1 MVAMEALLPEPVVRA
16 ADVQGILRLVGGAAE
31 LWYTPELQRR
41 FTLDSL
47 CNLFNAK
54 VGVCYSFGDALV
66 GGKQACTDVT
76 HVGLDAAGGESFE
89 EFLRT
94 GKPADPVME
103 VLSALSGR
111 VITLTRREA
120 VSDVDWKNSEHFK
133 QVREPL
139 NLGPTL
145 YVKIHAQLIDRT
157 TIVTLIRE
165 IGEPAFTE
173 RDAYLVDLCL
183 SEMAWPFTAEMT
195 WTDPKVEALQ
205 PRLKKVMKHLLEGD
219 SEKQVAYKLKL
230 SPHTVHEYV
239 KNLYAELGVNSR
251 GELLAQFVGKV

>member
-1 MVAMEALLPEPVVRA
+1 MDALLTEPVVRA
-16 ADVQGILRLVGGAAE
+16 ADVQAILRLVGGAAE

-47 CNLFNAK
+47 CQLLSAK
-54 VGVCYSFGDALV
+54 VGVCYSWGDCLT

-76 HVGLDAAGGESFE
+76 HVGLDAPGAELFE
-89 EFLRT
+89 RFLQT
-94 GKPADPVME
+94 GSPVDPVME
-103 VLSALSGR
+103 VLAALPGR
-111 VITLTRREA
+111 VITMTRRDA
-120 VSDVDWKNSEHFK
+120 VADLDWNLSEHFK
-133 QVREPL
+133 QIRQPL

-165 IGEPAFTE
+165 QGAPAFTE

-183 SEMAWPFTAEMT
+183 SEMAWPFTAEMS

-239 KNLYAELGVNSR
+239 KNLYSELGVNSR